1 MITLRNLLAALAS
14 VVAGLVAAGDSH
26 AQANYPERVIKMIV
40 PAPAGGQTDVMARL
54 IAQKIQHPLGQSVI
68 IDNRPGAGGALAART
83 AASAEPDGYT
93 LFYGNTSTLAVIPAV
108 SKNPGY
114 DPVRN
119 FDPVASV
126 SESYT
131 ILVVH
136 PSFPAQNIQEFL
148 SYARAHPGKLNYA
161 HAGAGNVTHLIGEMF
176 RSLARI
182 DFVDVP
188 HKGGNE
194 SVQSVLARQVD
205 FAFESPVILLSLIR
219 EGKLRALA
227 VTSAKRQGEIP
238 DVPSMIE
245 SGIAGFV
252 ATLLTGIVT
261 PAPTPSAIITK
272 LNEVITQSLRGADM
286 KDLVVKF
293 GSEVRI
299 GSPAA
304 FATFLAGETE
314 KWRKIAQ
321 QAGVSVD

>member
-1 MITLRNLLAALAS
+1 MITLRNLVAALAS
-14 VVAGLVAAGDSH
+14 VIAACVVAGDSR
-26 AQANYPERVIKMIV
+26 AQANYPERVIRMIV

-54 IAQKIQHPLGQSVI
+54 IAQKMQQPLGQSVI
-68 IDNRPGAGGALAART
+68 IDNRPGAGGALAARA

-93 LFYGNTSTLAVIPAV
+93 LLYGNTSTLAVIPAV

-176 RSLARI
+176 RSLAGV

-238 DVPSMIE
+238 DVPSMVE
-245 SGIAGFV
+245 SGITGFV

-286 KDLVVKF
+286 KDLAVKF

-299 GSPAA
+299 GPPAA
-304 FATFLAGETE
+304 FAAFLAGETE
-314 KWRKIAQ
+314 KWRKVAR